1 MEYFQEH
8 FAVGIFLVVARLWVA
23 VAAKGSE
30 VEGFANGNS
39 VEANLV
45 LASKRV
51 FDTLESKDIQNNDP
65 KTT

>member
-1 MEYFQEH
+1 MEYFREQV
-8 FAVGIFLVVARLWVA
+8 AVGIFFVLECLWVA
-23 VAAKGSE
+23 VAAKCSD
-30 VEGFANGNS
+30 VEGFANGNP
-39 VEANLV
+39 VETNLV